1 MKYLKKFNEA
11 NTDLY
16 EDIAKDI
23 YDEII
28 KLSKDGKIYFEDYE
42 NFMKKR
48 KSTIDTID
56 GVVSYLV
63 DMGINFE

>member
-1 MKYLKKFNEA
+1 MKYLRRFNE

-23 YDEII
+23 YEELL
-28 KLSKDGKIYFEDYE
+28 KLSKDGVIYFEDYE
-42 NFMKKR
+42 EFMKSR
-48 KSTIDTID
+48 NANLDTID